1 MLSGF
6 VPTFSGS
13 LLGQY
18 GGDELLGTVIGQ
30 FFGDGTAE
38 GIGVFTRGLG
48 FFSQDDG
55 AVGMANQAVQGEQ
68 AVLLGAVGGQ
78 RYLAAAAQRAGEC
91 AFGGNSGGGLGVIQ
105 RGEQGQ

>member
-1 MLSGF
+1 MLFGF
-6 VPTFSGS
+6 LPTFSGS

-18 GGDELLGTVIGQ
+18 GGDELLGAVVGQ

-38 GIGVFTRGLG
+38 GVGVFARGLG
-48 FFSQDDG
+48 IFTQDDG
-55 AVGMANQAVQGEQ
+55 AVGMADQAVQGKQ

-78 RYLAAAAQRAGEC
+78 RHLAAAAQRAGEG
-91 AFGGNSGGGLGVIQ
+91 AFGGNAGSGLGVVQ